1 MNVPS
6 SIHLSTI
13 YSFIQTSCKMSMEN
27 ILKVKALEQE
37 RPITIATQYI
47 LCGTLIATFTLYYL
61 YSILACSWIWS
72 SPCLTST
79 KKVDGCL
86 NGSYMAKKL

>member
-6 SIHLSTI
+6 SIHLSII
-13 YSFIQTSCKMSMEN
+13 YSFIPTLCRISMEN
-27 ILKVKALEQE
+27 ILKAKALEQE
-37 RPITIATQYI
+37 IPITIATQYI

-61 YSILACSWIWS
+61 CSILACSWIWS
-72 SPCLTST
+72 SRCLTST

-86 NGSYMAKKL
+86 NGSYMVKKQ

>member
-13 YSFIQTSCKMSMEN
+13 YSFIPTSCKMSMEN

-61 YSILACSWIWS
+61 CSILACSWIWS

-79 KKVDGCL
+79 KKVDGYL

>member
-1 MNVPS
+1 MNALS
-6 SIHLSTI
+6 SIPLSTT

-27 ILKVKALEQE
+27 ILKAKALEQE
-37 RPITIATQYI
+37 RPIIIATQYI
-47 LCGTLIATFTLYYL
+47 HCGTLIATFTLYYL
-61 YSILACSWIWS
+61 CSILACSLTWS

-86 NGSYMAKKL
+86 NGSYMVKKQ